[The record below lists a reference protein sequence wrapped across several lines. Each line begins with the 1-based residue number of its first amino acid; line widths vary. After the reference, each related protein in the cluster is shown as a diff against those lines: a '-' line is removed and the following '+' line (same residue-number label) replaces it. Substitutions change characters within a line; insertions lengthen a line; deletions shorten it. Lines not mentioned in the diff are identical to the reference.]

1 MSTLAIVLIVVA
13 VLFTALFVGGL
24 VVARR
29 RLARPSFDSDVV
41 AADRA
46 LEAARAADRGWDREV
61 LQEAAR
67 RALEAE
73 HPGFVPSSFELVL
86 VDDRPGVVEDRA
98 HLVASGDGDSR
109 RVVLTREPDGSWTHE
124 RVE

>member
-1 MSTLAIVLIVVA
+1 MAIVLIVVA
-13 VLFTALFVGGL
+13 AVFTALFVGGL

-29 RLARPSFDSDVV
+29 RVARPSFDSDVA

-61 LQEAAR
+61 LQAAAR

-73 HPGFVPSSFELVL
+73 HPGFKPSSFELVL
-86 VDDRPGVVEDRA
+86 VEDRPGVVEDRA
-98 HLVASGDGDSR
+98 HLVASGHGDSR
-109 RVVLTREPDGSWTHE
+109 RVVLTREPDGSWIHE